1 MKQKSFHT
9 LVTGASMGIG
19 KAIAED
25 CASRGE
31 NLVLVAR
38 SQERLAGLATE
49 LAGRYGVDARVCS
62 EDLGAQGGP
71 GRVFAFCEQEKLV
84 VDRLVN
90 CAGFSFTGNFVH
102 IPQEELLQMA
112 MVNMV
117 SLADMTRLFLPG
129 MLGRGRGA
137 VVNIGS
143 LAAFQGVPGM
153 GLYSAT
159 KSFVVTL
166 TEALA
171 VELKG
176 SGVRVFAVCP
186 GFIDNQQF
194 YTRAGHDRTRIL
206 VPVSGPEVVVRA
218 LRRGFASGTIVQMPT
233 LFDRLMVF
241 TQRLLPRRPVVM
253 LAGFFAG
260 AGENNLH
267 KR

>member
-1 MKQKSFHT
+1 MKQGTFHT

-25 CASRGE
+25 FASKGE

-38 SQERLAGLATE
+38 SRARLEDFAAE
-49 LAGRYGVDARVCS
+49 LSGRFGVDVRVCS
-62 EDLGAQGGP
+62 EDLGGIDGP
-71 GRVFAFCEQEKLV
+71 GRVFAFCAQHSLV

-90 CAGFSFTGNFVH
+90 CAGFSVAGSFVS
-102 IPQEELLQMA
+102 IPQEELYQMA

-117 SLADMTRLFLPG
+117 ALAGMTRLFLPG
-129 MLGRGRGA
+129 MISRGRGA
-137 VVNIGS
+137 VVNIAS

-159 KSFVVTL
+159 KSFVVNL

-171 VELKG
+171 EELRG
-176 SGVRVFAVCP
+176 TGVKVFAVCP
-186 GFIDNQQF
+186 GFIDNDQF
-194 YTRAGHDRTRIL
+194 YNRAGHDRKRIL
-206 VPVSGPEVVVRA
+206 VPISAPGVVIRTV
-218 LRRGFASGTIVQMPT
+218 RRGLTSRSIVLIPT

-260 AGENNLH
+260 AGE
-267 KR
+267 KIS

>member
-1 MKQKSFHT
+1 MKRTTDYT

-19 KAIAED
+19 RIIAAD
-25 CASRGE
+25 FASKGD

-38 SQERLAGLATE
+38 SKDRLDMLAEE
-49 LAGRYGVDARVCS
+49 LSGKYGVKVMVCS
-62 EDLGAQGGP
+62 EDLAEPGGP
-71 GRVFAFCEQEKLV
+71 GRVFDFCVRQGLV

-90 CAGFSFTGNFVH
+90 CAGFSYVGNFVR
-102 IPQEELLQMA
+102 IPQEELLQMS

-117 SLADMTRLFLPG
+117 ALADMTRLFLPG
-129 MLGRGRGA
+129 MIERRRGT
-137 VVNIGS
+137 VVNIAS

-166 TEALA
+166 TEAIG
-171 VELKG
+171 EEIRG

-186 GFIDNQQF
+186 GFIDNDQF
-194 YTRAGHDRTRIL
+194 YDRAGHDRKRIV
-206 VPVSGPEVVVRA
+206 VPISGPDVVIRA
-218 LRRGFASGTIVQMPT
+218 VRRGLTARSLVVMPT

-241 TQRLLPRRPVVM
+241 SQRLLPRGPVIR

-260 AGENNLH
+260 AAE
-267 KR
+267 KIST

>member
-1 MKQKSFHT
+1 MTQLYFT

-19 KAIAED
+19 RSIAED
-25 CASRGE
+25 FASKGE

-38 SQERLAGLATE
+38 SKDRLDEIAAALSS
-49 LAGRYGVDARVCS
+49 RYGVVVRVCS
-62 EDLGAQGGP
+62 EDLGEPGGP
-71 GRVFAFCEQEKLV
+71 DRVFDFCRREKIV

-90 CAGFSFTGNFVH
+90 CAGFSVAGSFVLM
-102 IPQEELLQMA
+102 PPADMQQMA

-117 SLADMTRLFLPG
+117 SLAGMTRLFLPG
-129 MLGRGRGA
+129 MIGRRRGT
-137 VVNIGS
+137 VVNIAS

-166 TEALA
+166 TEAIS
-171 VELKG
+171 EETRG

-186 GFIDNQQF
+186 GFIDNDQF
-194 YTRAGHDRTRIL
+194 YNRAGHDRKRIM
-206 VPVSGPEVVVRA
+206 VPISAPEVVIRA
-218 LRRGFASGTIVQMPT
+218 VRRGLSSRSIVVMPT

-260 AGENNLH
+260 AGE
-267 KR
+267 K